1 YVALEAAGIDAIR
14 NADKS
19 LLKEAKAMPKSTH
32 DERVY
37 RSDAMAYA
45 RQMITCRKNMV
56 KFYKGG
62 AVEAPDEAQLAA
74 AEAMPEETLRERTAK
89 KKAIKAYVNA
99 KSHYVR
105 SVKILLDANRMI
117 TERENFAHL
126 DEIREKYLEAKT
138 RADEAFALK
147 KAEADRLEEQRK
159 ADMERRKQER
169 LAKKG
174 KGGGSNG

>member
-1 YVALEAAGIDAIR
+1 MDAIR

-19 LLKEAKAMPKSTH
+19 LLKAAKAMPKSTH

-45 RQMITCRKNMV
+45 RLMLTCRKNMDKFFKHSEV
-56 KFYKGG
+56 K
-62 AVEAPDEAQLAA
+62 APDEAVLAA
-74 AEAMPEETLRERTAK
+74 AEAMPEETLSQRMAK

-99 KSHYVR
+99 KSQYVR
-105 SVKILLDANRMI
+105 SVKILLDADRMLI
-117 TERENFAHL
+117 ECENDTHS
-126 DEIREKYLEAKT
+126 DESREKYMVAKV
-138 RADEAFALK
+138 RADEAFAQK

-159 ADMERRKQER
+159 MDMERRKQER

-174 KGGGSNG
+174 KGGDSHG